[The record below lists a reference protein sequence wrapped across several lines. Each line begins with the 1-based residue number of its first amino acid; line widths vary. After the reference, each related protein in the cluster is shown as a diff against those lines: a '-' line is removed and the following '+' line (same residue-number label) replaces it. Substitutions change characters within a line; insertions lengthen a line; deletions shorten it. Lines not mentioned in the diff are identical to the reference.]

1 MSRIHAAISAV
12 HGYVP
17 DAVLSNHDLE
27 KLVDTSDEWITAR
40 TGIKERHILKGAGMG
55 TSVMAAHAVKGLLE
69 NSDTSPDE
77 IELLICATVTP
88 DFQFPAT
95 ANLVCDKVGIKNA
108 FSYDINAA
116 CSGFL
121 YALATGAQF
130 IQTGIYKKVVVVGA
144 DKMSSIIDYEDRE
157 TCVIFGD
164 GAGAVL
170 LEPAP
175 KYGILDFELRSDG
188 SGCKHLHLKAGGS
201 AKPASHDTVDAKE
214 HFVYQEGQSVFKF
227 AVVNMAAISEQLMK
241 RNNLRAQDVNWLVPH
256 QANKRII
263 EATRERL
270 GIPAEKVMLNIHKY
284 GNTTA
289 ATLPLCLWDYESQ
302 LKKGDNLLLA
312 AVGGG
317 FTWGAMYLQWAY

>member
-1 MSRIHAAISAV
+1 MSRIYAAISAV

-17 DAVLSNHDLE
+17 DEVLSNHDLE
-27 KLVDTSDEWITAR
+27 KLVDTSDEWITTR
-40 TGIKERHILKGAGMG
+40 TGIKERHILKQKGLG
-55 TSVMAAHAVKGLLE
+55 TSHLAEQAVKGLLE
-69 NSDTSPDE
+69 NSGTSPE
-77 IELLICATVTP
+77 EVELLICATVTP
-88 DFQFPAT
+88 DFPFPST
-95 ANLVCDKVGIKNA
+95 ANLVCDRLGIKNA

-130 IQTGIYKKVVVVGA
+130 IQTGIYKKVVIVGA
-144 DKMSSIIDYEDRE
+144 DKMSSIINYEDRE

-170 LEPAP
+170 LEPSP
-175 KYGILDFELRSDG
+175 KYGIVDFELRSDG
-188 SGCKHLHLKAGGS
+188 AGCKHLHIKAGGS
-201 AKPASHDTVDAKE
+201 VKPASHETIDAKE
-214 HFVYQEGQSVFKF
+214 HFVYQEGPTVFKF
-227 AVVNMAAISEQLMK
+227 AVVNMAAISERVMK
-241 RNNLRAQDVNWLVPH
+241 RNNLQPHDIDWLVPH

-270 GIPAEKVMLNIHKY
+270 GIPAEKVMVNIQKY

-289 ATLPLCLWDYESQ
+289 GTLPLCLWDYESQ
-302 LKKGDNLLLA
+302 LKKGDNLMLA

-317 FTWGAMYLQWAY
+317 FTWGAMYLKWAY